1 MAIDSATL
9 ETGVDGRRVRRHQ
22 NREAVIDAMVEMF
35 HAGIYSPGSAQIAE
49 RAGLSPRSLFRY
61 FDDIDDLTQ
70 AAIDR
75 QLDAAKPLLDAG
87 VRSSAPLHD
96 RISSFVTAR
105 VKLHEATTPGAR
117 AARACAHRNPV
128 VALQVRESRAFLRK
142 QVRAVFP
149 ELAGKWA
156 AHLPVVDALLSFE
169 TYDLMRSEQRL
180 SSAAVT
186 NALTSALSALLR

>member
-1 MAIDSATL
+1 VAIEL
-9 ETGVDGRRVRRHQ
+9 VDGRRVRRQQ

-75 QLDAAKPLLDAG
+75 QLAAAQPLLDPG
-87 VRSSAPLHD
+87 VTPDAP
-96 RISSFVTAR
+96 VTERVTAIVAAR

-128 VALQVRESRAFLRK
+128 VDLQVRESRAFLRK
-142 QVRAVFP
+142 QVRTLLP
-149 ELAGKWA
+149 ELDGSL
-156 AHLPVVDALLSFE
+156 LPVADALLSFE
-169 TYDLMRSEQRL
+169 TYDLMRADQRQSM
-180 SSAAVT
+180 SSIT
-186 NALTSALSALLR
+186 TSLTDALSALLR

>member
-1 MAIDSATL
+1 
-9 ETGVDGRRVRRHQ
+9 
-22 NREAVIDAMVEMF
+22 MF

-75 QLDAAKPLLDAG
+75 QLDAAKPLLDPH
-87 VRSSAPLHD
+87 VRPGAPLAD
-96 RISSFVTAR
+96 RIDGFVAAR

-142 QVRAVFP
+142 QAQAAFP
-149 ELAGKWA
+149 ELGDERATL
-156 AHLPVVDALLSFE
+156 LPVVDALLSFE
-169 TYDLMRSEQRL
+169 TYDLMRTETRL
-180 SSAAVT
+180 SVAAVT
-186 NALTSALSALLR
+186 SALDSALSALLG

>member
-1 MAIDSATL
+1 
-9 ETGVDGRRVRRHQ
+9 
-22 NREAVIDAMVEMF
+22 MVEMF

-75 QLDAAKPLLDAG
+75 QLAAAQPLLDPG
-87 VRSSAPLHD
+87 VTAAAPLPE
-96 RISSFVTAR
+96 RISSLVAAR

-128 VALQVRESRAFLRK
+128 VDLQVRESRAFLRK
-142 QVRAVFP
+142 QVRMLLP
-149 ELAGKWA
+149 ELDPSL
-156 AHLPVVDALLSFE
+156 LPVTDALLSFE
-169 TYDLMRSEQRL
+169 TYDLMRADQRQ
-180 SSAAVT
+180 SAAAVT
-186 NALTSALSALLR
+186 KSLTDALTALLT

>member
-1 MAIDSATL
+1 MAIASATL
-9 ETGVDGRRVRRHQ
+9 ETGVDGRRVRRLQ

-75 QLDAAKPLLDAG
+75 QLEAAKPLLDPG
-87 VRSSAPLHD
+87 VRASAPLPD
-96 RISSFVTAR
+96 RIASFVAAR

-117 AARACAHRNPV
+117 AARATAHRNPV
-128 VALQVRESRAFLRK
+128 VALQVRDSRAFLRK

-149 ELAGKWA
+149 ELVNGRATL
-156 AHLPVVDALLSFE
+156 LPVVDALMSFE
-169 TYDLMRSEQRL
+169 TYDLMRAEQRL
-180 SSAAVT
+180 SITAVT
-186 NALTSALSALLR
+186 TALTDAVSALLG

>member
-1 MAIDSATL
+1 MAIDSAAL
-9 ETGVDGRRVRRHQ
+9 EIGVDGRRVRRHQ

-75 QLDAAKPLLDAG
+75 QLDAAKPLLDPG
-87 VRSSAPLHD
+87 VRSSAPLPE
-96 RISSFVTAR
+96 RIALFVAAR

-117 AARACAHRNPV
+117 AARATAHRNPV
-128 VALQVRESRAFLRK
+128 VALQVRESRSFLRK
-142 QVRAVFP
+142 QIRVVFP
-149 ELAGKWA
+149 ELVADQA
-156 AHLPVVDALLSFE
+156 TLLPVVDALLSFE
-169 TYDLMRSEQRL
+169 TYDLMRTEQRL
-180 SSAAVT
+180 SMTAAT
-186 NALTSALSALLR
+186 TALTDALSALLG